1 MLCEGRDMGGVEASG
16 KTVEEAI
23 EKALDELGAD
33 RDEVDVEVL
42 SEGKGVLG
50 VGGQAR
56 VRVTLASDDEPQ
68 PGNEA
73 EPDVEAATADGDA
86 ADEGEFIEDEAEYA
100 AQMLDHL

>member
-1 MLCEGRDMGGVEASG
+1 MGGVEASG

-23 EKALDELGAD
+23 EKALGELGAD

-42 SEGKGVLG
+42 SEGKGLLG

-56 VRVTLASDDEPQ
+56 VRVTLIADDEPQ

-73 EPDVEAATADGDA
+73 EPDESDAPPGPDFPERCHRRGQHTVAGPTAPIYGVR
-86 ADEGEFIEDEAEYA
+86 
-100 AQMLDHL
+100 